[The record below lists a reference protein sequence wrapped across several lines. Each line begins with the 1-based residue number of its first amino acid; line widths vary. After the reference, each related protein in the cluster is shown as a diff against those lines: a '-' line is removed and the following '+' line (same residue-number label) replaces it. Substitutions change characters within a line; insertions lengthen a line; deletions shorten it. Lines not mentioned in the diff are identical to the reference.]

1 MYDFWSALI
10 QIEQDYSP
18 SNDIIMPNIPTRL
31 KPEEYKQ
38 LLIDV
43 AIAISPKI
51 IESFNDRLI
60 DSGDDYNS
68 ELVAA
73 RVALYARDIT
83 DAVETILLDHSGKDL
98 KGWGR
103 E

>member
-1 MYDFWSALI
+1 MCDFWSALI
-10 QIEQDYSP
+10 QLEQDYSLT
-18 SNDIIMPNIPTRL
+18 NDIIMSHIPTSL

-51 IESFNDRLI
+51 IESFNDGLI
-60 DSGDDYNS
+60 ESGKNYNS

-73 RVALYARDIT
+73 RVALFARDIT
-83 DAVETILLDHSGKDL
+83 DAVETILMDHSGKDL